1 MNIYDIFLSSVTVLI
16 LMVQLMSFFLQ
27 TNLLI
32 FDHFEHSLIFTK
44 YRIHLS
50 PVQSCKSGAKLCKVG
65 IYCFSI
71 FGAGGDC
78 NEASWEQDWKIV
90 GNIFQLAII
99 SAENYLIAGLNIFR
113 FLFTRPTIKQ
123 WEAE

>member
-1 MNIYDIFLSSVTVLI
+1 M
-16 LMVQLMSFFLQ
+16 
-27 TNLLI
+27 
-32 FDHFEHSLIFTK
+32 
-44 YRIHLS
+44 
-50 PVQSCKSGAKLCKVG
+50 QSCKSGAKLCKVG

-99 SAENYLIAGLNIFR
+99 SAENYLIAGLNIFFSHVPLLNKGR
-113 FLFTRPTIKQ
+113 LSECLILPSFTLLPCAAPGFTL
-123 WEAE
+123 A

>member
-1 MNIYDIFLSSVTVLI
+1 M
-16 LMVQLMSFFLQ
+16 
-27 TNLLI
+27 
-32 FDHFEHSLIFTK
+32 
-44 YRIHLS
+44 
-50 PVQSCKSGAKLCKVG
+50 QSCKSGAKLCKVG

-113 FLFTRPTIKQ
+113 FLLTRHTIKQ
-123 WEAE
+123 KELSECLILPSFTLLLCAAPGFTLA